1 MRKVIFKTGL
11 AVVAIGIL
19 SFAFM
24 SFTAYQKPWDTPA
37 KYKTMKNPT
46 TSNAEN
52 VAIGKALYN
61 KHCKSCH
68 GATGKGDGPKA
79 VNLKTKMRNLA
90 SAEVKGLSPGEWYYR
105 SFIGRDEMPNFET
118 KIPEVNDRW
127 YVINYLLTLK

>member
-1 MRKVIFKTGL
+1 MRNIISKLGITLLILG
-11 AVVAIGIL
+11 VV

-24 SFTAYQKPWDTPA
+24 SFTGVQKPWNTPD

-46 TSNAEN
+46 KSAPDN
-52 VAIGKALYN
+52 VAIGKTLYT

-90 SAEVKGLSPGEWYYR
+90 SAEVKGLSPGEMYYR

-127 YVINYLLTLK
+127 YVINYMATLK